1 MKAHITCVNMIL
13 GAEKSLNGND
23 NNEKC
28 VITLFRDMFIDQE
41 DAIRE
46 ITVTN
51 WEVPVSD
58 TLLNLCFYDIL
69 KSQDTCIIFFYQPF
83 ILIMILPLFP

>member
-1 MKAHITCVNMIL
+1 
-13 GAEKSLNGND
+13 
-23 NNEKC
+23 
-28 VITLFRDMFIDQE
+28 MFIDQE

-69 KSQDTCIIFFYQPF
+69 KSQDTGIIFFYQPF